1 MDEIYSYGLKG
12 IRKFFRK
19 NRIALLYTLMVHLV
33 VLIILTFVKV
43 EGLKEVLELGI
54 ELEFEE
60 KTVEDIIEEQE
71 MEVPADWLEKL
82 LAEREAASNR
92 AVNANAETHFSEDIS
107 TDEYVQDLLDQID
120 AARNDEDR
128 EKLEEL
134 KGILAEA
141 DYVPPAEEGEEEEQ
155 GEYTGPTTITFEF
168 LDEPLK
174 RGKTRLTIPVYR
186 CQGSGVVRV
195 AIVVARD
202 GSVLQAELREPIEGT
217 DRVCFANAALEAVR
231 SSRFKIDFNAPDRH
245 RALITY
251 TFIAQ

>member
-1 MDEIYSYGLKG
+1 
-12 IRKFFRK
+12 
-19 NRIALLYTLMVHLV
+19 
-33 VLIILTFVKV
+33 
-43 EGLKEVLELGI
+43 
-54 ELEFEE
+54 
-60 KTVEDIIEEQE
+60 